1 MGDNVESFPKVEA
14 NYIYCSPGVHIFIF
28 TFCEIFIRKLNYDGV
43 VMHMWTHREHSED
56 VAKGNSFCQQ
66 TSQFCCLTSSVQLE
80 KPHVGNNT

>member
-1 MGDNVESFPKVEA
+1 MMELLCICGHTENT
-14 NYIYCSPGVHIFIF
+14 N
-28 TFCEIFIRKLNYDGV
+28 
-43 VMHMWTHREHSED
+43 SED